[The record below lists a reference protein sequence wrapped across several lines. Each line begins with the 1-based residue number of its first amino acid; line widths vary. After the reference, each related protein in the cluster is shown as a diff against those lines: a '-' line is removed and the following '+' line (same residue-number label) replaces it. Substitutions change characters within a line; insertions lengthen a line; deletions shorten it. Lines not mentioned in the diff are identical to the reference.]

1 MAHPSTIGRFVVRR
15 LLGEGAQ
22 SAVYLAFDPH
32 LEREVA
38 VKALLQRAMRPGQT
52 GELLAEART
61 VGKLRHGNI
70 VPVFEAGED
79 GGRPFLVFEY
89 VEGRTLADLI
99 AERGAL
105 PPEEAVQLLLDVLA
119 GIEHAHAAGVLHRD
133 LKPSNIMV
141 DAGGAARVGDFGIAS
156 RLADAARDVDFRGTP
171 PYMAP
176 EYVRDNLLGPQ
187 ADVYA
192 AGLVL
197 YELVCGRR
205 AIRGATLEDTFHD
218 IVDGRIA
225 LPSPAPVDAQLAGII
240 GKATA
245 RDPGLRY
252 PTAAAMRE
260 ALQAWLRPAADAEV
274 APPGSSGALE
284 FLLRRMRHKA
294 DFPALSEAISSINRL
309 TASDSE
315 NVASLSNAILKDFAL
330 TNKILR
336 LVNAAYFR
344 TSGAGQISTVSRAI
358 VVLGFNAVRS
368 IAISLL
374 LFEHLPDKGQAHVL
388 RDEFLRAN
396 LGGFLAKQLSH
407 AVVRDPEEAFICAMF
422 RNLGRLLAQY
432 YFPEEVRAATREMQQ
447 AGTREEV
454 AVRRALGIA
463 YEDLGAG
470 IAKSWGFPEPIV
482 QSMARLPAGQPKP
495 GATREAKLRT
505 LSAYADELFLAM
517 TADRGAHRLHE
528 IEAVR
533 QRFSLA
539 VPTTSDE
546 LQTVVDNAVDALAEF
561 SKIIRVDLQQT
572 KLAPLLKRHGTAA
585 EPDPTYPTLDAG
597 VVGRSGRAGENGT
610 IAATAAT
617 TASAVAGESGE
628 EAKAPAADAQ
638 AILAAGIQDISSS
651 LVEDF
656 SLNDILRIIL
666 ETMYR
671 ALGFRHV
678 LLAVREPRSGVMT
691 GRLGFG
697 PDADRVA
704 AAFRFPLGGVAD
716 VFNIALGKGVDLLIH
731 DAAEASILPR
741 IPDWYRKAIDAPTFL
756 LLPMVI
762 RSAPVALIY
771 ADRDAA
777 NAIVVSDKE
786 LALLRTLRNQAVLA
800 IKQSS

>member
-1 MAHPSTIGRFVVRR
+1 MAHPSAIGRFAVRR

-38 VKALLQRAMRPGQT
+38 VKTLLQRPVRPGQT
-52 GELLAEART
+52 DELLAEARM
-61 VGKLRHGNI
+61 VGKLRHANI

-89 VEGRTLADLI
+89 VEGRTLADLLG
-99 AERGAL
+99 ERGAQ
-105 PPEEAVQLLLDVLA
+105 PPEEAVRLLLDVLA

-141 DAGGAARVGDFGIAS
+141 DPGGAARVGDFGIAS
-156 RLADAARDVDFRGTP
+156 RLADVERDVDFRGTP

-176 EYVRDNLLGPQ
+176 EYVRDNVLGPQ

-205 AIRGATLEDTFHD
+205 AIRGATLEETFHD
-218 IVDGRIA
+218 VVDGRIE
-225 LPSPAPVDAQLAGII
+225 LPTPAPVDAQLAGII

-260 ALQAWLRPAADAEV
+260 ALQGWLRPAATADA
-274 APPGSSGALE
+274 APSGSSGALE
-284 FLLRRMRHKA
+284 FLLRRMRHKS

-344 TSGAGQISTVSRAI
+344 TTGAGQISTVSRAI

-396 LGGFLAKQLSH
+396 LGGFLAKQLSRS
-407 AVVRDPEEAFICAMF
+407 VVREPEEAFICAMF

-432 YFPEEVRAATREMQQ
+432 YFPEEVRAAAREMQQ
-447 AGTREEV
+447 PGTSEEV
-454 AVRRALGIA
+454 AIRRALGIA
-463 YEDLGAG
+463 YEELGAG
-470 IAKSWGFPEPIV
+470 IARSWGFPEPIV
-482 QSMARLPAGQPKP
+482 QSMARLPPGQPKP

-517 TADRGAHRLHE
+517 TVDGSANRLQG

-533 QRFSLA
+533 QRFALA
-539 VPTTSDE
+539 VPTTGGE
-546 LQTVVDNAVDALAEF
+546 LETVVGNAVDALAEF

-572 KLAPLLKRHGTAA
+572 KLAPLLKRHGADA
-585 EPDPTYPTLDAG
+585 EPDLTYPTLDAG
-597 VVGRSGRAGENGT
+597 VVGRAERPAAGS
-610 IAATAAT
+610 APAAAT
-617 TASAVAGESGE
+617 TPPASEHGDEQ
-628 EAKAPAADAQ
+628 KAPATDAQ

-656 SLNDILRIIL
+656 SLNDVLRIIL

-678 LLAVREPRSGVMT
+678 LLAVRDPRTGTIS

-697 PDADRVA
+697 PEADRVA
-704 AAFRFPLGGVAD
+704 AAFRFALGGVAD

-731 DAAEASILPR
+731 DATEASILPR
-741 IPDWYRKAIDAPTFL
+741 IPEWYRKAIDAPTFL

-762 RSAPVALIY
+762 RNAPVALIY

-777 NAIVVSDKE
+777 NAIVISDKE